1 MKRKINIILSVTLAV
16 LAIGITTIGLIGEHR
31 CHQERLCCGID
42 VLVPDYP
49 VYRFVSPDDV
59 ISIVS
64 EEYGGYLNRPVDSVN
79 THRIEQVLLGKG
91 IIKDCIAYFTNDGI
105 LHVEAWQSTP
115 VAALKFTDAEYYL
128 DNKGNCFPV
137 KEDWCTNAVKVYGMR
152 EATNTVWNAR
162 IAAMAQWI
170 KNDSNWQ
177 PLVEKLVSDDNG
189 NISVCIKGKNE
200 IFLIGQPVGHEKK
213 FGRIGQYLDRIGSDK
228 EYKSVNVKY
237 KGQIVCK

>member
-1 MKRKINIILSVTLAV
+1 MKRKINIILSVIPV
-16 LAIGITTIGLIGEHR
+16 ILAIVITVIGLIGDHR
-31 CHQERLCCGID
+31 CHQERLCRGID
-42 VLVPDYP
+42 VQVPDYP
-49 VYRFVSPDDV
+49 VYRFVCQDDV

-64 EEYGGYLNRPVDSVN
+64 EEYGAYLNRPVDSVN
-79 THRIEQVLLGKG
+79 THRIEQTLLGKG

-115 VAALKFTDAEYYL
+115 VAALKFNDAEYYL

-137 KEDWCTNAVKVYGMR
+137 KEDWFANAVKVYGMR

-170 KNDSNWQ
+170 TNDPHWQ

-189 NISVCIKGKNE
+189 DISVCIKGKKE
-200 IFLIGQPVGHEKK
+200 RFLIGQPTGYEKK
-213 FGRIGQYLDRIGSDK
+213 FGRIGQYLERIGSEK